1 MFHDLVGVGKYQLI
15 ITEEGLVLACS
26 NADNSIN
33 FDNSMHEETQK
44 VLLFHFRSERDA
56 ELKEK

>member
-1 MFHDLVGVGKYQLI
+1 MIWLGSGKYQLI
-15 ITEEGLVLACS
+15 ITGEDLVLACS
-26 NADNSIN
+26 NVDNSIKL
-33 FDNSMHEETQK
+33 DNSANEEMLK